1 MRKVSLLAASC
12 MALALVFAPVAMAQG
27 VSPEAGTGNPYGCP
41 DEAPFVATAPGDPGE
56 GSLRCFATQA
66 EADAY
71 SSGEAASPSASAS
84 ASASPAALEGI
95 PQDCDNFASQF
106 AAQQFYD
113 FNATPEQ
120 QAAFD
125 PDGNGFACDG
135 GELGASSAS
144 PTASPSASASA
155 TAESSAS
162 ALPET
167 GGPVSAM
174 ALVPL
179 VLLVGTGVLA
189 LRVVRHS

>member
-1 MRKVSLLAASC
+1 MPRPRLSEGTPDGCRASD
-12 MALALVFAPVAMAQG
+12 LPDVEF
-27 VSPEAGTGNPYGCP
+27 GN
-41 DEAPFVATAPGDPGE
+41 
-56 GSLRCFATQA
+56 
-66 EADAY
+66 
-71 SSGEAASPSASAS
+71 SASSS

-135 GELGASSAS
+135 GEIEFGGDDS
-144 PTASPSASASA
+144 SASASA
-155 TAESSAS
+155 SAS
-162 ALPET
+162 VSVLPET
-167 GGPVSAM
+167 GGPVSVM

-179 VLLVGTGVLA
+179 VLLVGTGILA
-189 LRVVRHS
+189 LRIVRRS

>member
-1 MRKVSLLAASC
+1 MRKVLLLAALC
-12 MALALVFAPVAMAQG
+12 MALALVLSAPVMAQ
-27 VSPEAGTGNPYGCP
+27 
-41 DEAPFVATAPGDPGE
+41 
-56 GSLRCFATQA
+56 
-66 EADAY
+66 
-71 SSGEAASPSASAS
+71 SASADPCPDPDFPRETPDGCRASDLPDVEFGNSASSS

-135 GELGASSAS
+135 GEIEFGGDDS
-144 PTASPSASASA
+144 SASASA
-155 TAESSAS
+155 SAS
-162 ALPET
+162 VSVLPET
-167 GGPVSAM
+167 GGPVSVM

-179 VLLVGTGVLA
+179 VLLVGTGILA
-189 LRVVRHS
+189 LRIVRRS